1 MNNLNP
7 IYLTEQIKNRI
18 LKKAAKATASGNLLQ
33 GKSKDLAN
41 KAMTG
46 KKSYKFWKTYS
57 KFDPGSAPAQG

>member
-7 IYLTEQIKNRI
+7 IYLTEQIKSRA
-18 LKKAAKATASGNLLQ
+18 LKKVAKAASTNNSLQ

-46 KKSYKFWKTYS
+46 KKSYKFWRTYS

>member
-18 LKKAAKATASGNLLQ
+18 VKKVAKATAAGNLLQ
-33 GKSKDLAN
+33 GKQKDLAN

-46 KKSYKFWKTYS
+46 KKSLRFWKTYS